1 MPIAGS
7 RARIG
12 LLGGSFDPIHV
23 GHLALGRAAA
33 IALPLDEVRLIPT
46 GQSWQKDP
54 DQTPALH
61 RLAMTRIAVDSVRA
75 RDEREGRGRDSN
87 GRDGSQPGA
96 RWSVDDIEV
105 RRDGPSYTIDTL
117 IELRR
122 RLGPDPALV
131 LVLGSDQIRN
141 LATWQRWREL
151 LDHAHIAVT
160 RREQVPL
167 SDLPPEVDAWYGEH
181 GADSLGDGPAGRVV
195 SFRMPAVAVS
205 ASGIRQQL
213 LRGEDPGELLPPGVL
228 DYLRRHRLYENG

>member
-1 MPIAGS
+1 MPTAGS
-7 RARIG
+7 RVRIG

-46 GQSWQKDP
+46 GQSWQKAP
-54 DQTPALH
+54 DQTPAPD
-61 RLAMTRIAVDSVRA
+61 RLAMTRIAVDSIDA
-75 RDEREGRGRDSN
+75 RRGRGEGQQQGREGHE
-87 GRDGSQPGA
+87 PGA
-96 RWSVDDIEV
+96 RWTVDDIEV

-122 RLGPDPALV
+122 RLGPEPALV

-141 LATWQRWREL
+141 LSTWQRWREL

-167 SDLPPEVDAWYGEH
+167 TDLPPEIDAWYGEH
-181 GADSLGDGPAGRVV
+181 GADSLGDAPAGRVV

-213 LRGEDPGELLPPGVL
+213 LRGEDPGELLPPGVF